1 MRKTALALMVTAT
14 LAVAGCGESST
25 SSTGNDGKA
34 STSKDASTAPA
45 KLTLSER
52 DQAFCTRATELPAL
66 EDDTDSEW
74 NVLFLMMS
82 DYAENADLQ
91 ATAEELRSKTPDG
104 AERRPYLDRVL
115 KTCTE
120 NGMGTASEEESESG
134 SSDGPE
140 AAASIDPAKWPPKLG
155 DQIPGIWVP
164 DATITVPDDK
174 WHFVLAGDKKRS
186 PMAYYDKL
194 EKDQTAPMKIQVR
207 NFVGGGDGGKAT
219 TEQLDKM
226 LKFELPTMKDFYDN
240 VRRHD
245 DVTSAGGLLLAHL
258 SYETDDF
265 WFETYKTMLYGNTL
279 EVELLCYKDKR
290 FPENSAESCASYGEK
305 VAQGIHPN

>member
-1 MRKTALALMVTAT
+1 MRKTALAFMATAAIA
-14 LAVAGCGESST
+14 LAGCGESST
-25 SSTGNDGKA
+25 SSTGSEK
-34 STSKDASTAPA
+34 TPSKDASKAPA

-66 EDDTDSEW
+66 EDDTGGEW

-91 ATAEELRSKTPDG
+91 ATAEELRSKTPAG

-120 NGMGTASEEESESG
+120 NGMGAASEEESEDE
-134 SSDGPE
+134 SSAE
-140 AAASIDPAKWPPKLG
+140 AGEAASIDPATWPPKLG
-155 DQIPGIWVP
+155 EQIPGIWVP

-174 WHFVLAGDKKRS
+174 WHIVNAGPEKRS
-186 PMAYYDKL
+186 PLAYYDKL
-194 EKDQTAPMKIQVR
+194 EKDQSASLKLQIR
-207 NFVGGGDGGKAT
+207 NLVGGGDGGKADAAA
-219 TEQLDKM
+219 LDKM

-245 DVTSAGGLLLAHL
+245 DVTSDGGLLLAHI
-258 SYETDDF
+258 SYESEHF
-265 WFETYKTMLYGNTL
+265 WTEQYKTMLYGNTL
-279 EVELLCYKDKR
+279 EVELLCAKDKR
-290 FPENSAESCASYGEK
+290 FSENSAEACASYGEK
-305 VAQGIHPN
+305 VAAGIRPN

>member
-1 MRKTALALMVTAT
+1 MRKTALTLVVTAAIA
-14 LAVAGCGESST
+14 LAGCGQSST
-25 SSTGNDGKA
+25 SSGNAGDATEG
-34 STSKDASTAPA
+34 KDASGAPA
-45 KLTLSER
+45 KLTLSKR
-52 DQAFCTRATELPAL
+52 DQAFCAKATELPAL
-66 EDDTDSEW
+66 EDDRDGEW

-91 ATAEELRSKTPDG
+91 TTAEELRSKTPAG

-115 KTCTE
+115 KTCAE
-120 NGMGTASEEESESG
+120 NGMGTDSAEEPEST
-134 SSDGPE
+134 DGPVE
-140 AAASIDPAKWPPKLG
+140 AASIDPATWPPKLG
-155 DQIPGIWVP
+155 DPIPGIWVP

-186 PMAYYDKL
+186 PTAYYDKL

-219 TEQLDKM
+219 AEQLDRM
-226 LKFELPTMKDFYDN
+226 LKFELPTMKDFYNN

-245 DVTSAGGLLLAHL
+245 DVTSDGDLLLAHL
-258 SYETDDF
+258 SYESDAF

-290 FPENSAESCASYGEK
+290 FPQNSAEACASYGEM
-305 VAQGIHPN
+305 VADGIRPN

>member
-1 MRKTALALMVTAT
+1 MRKTALALMVTAAIA
-14 LAVAGCGESST
+14 LAGCGESST
-25 SSTGNDGKA
+25 SSTGNDGETTATK
-34 STSKDASTAPA
+34 KAPA

-66 EDDTDSEW
+66 EDDTDGEW
-74 NVLFLMMS
+74 NVLFLMMG

-104 AERRPYLDRVL
+104 AERRPFLDRVL

-120 NGMGTASEEESESG
+120 NGMGAASAEESES
-134 SSDGPE
+134 SDGPGE
-140 AAASIDPAKWPPKLG
+140 AASIDPATWPPKLG
-155 DQIPGIWVP
+155 DPIPGIWVP

-174 WHFVLAGDKKRS
+174 WHFVLAGPEKRS

-194 EKDQTAPMKIQVR
+194 EKDQSAPMKIQVR
-207 NFVGGGDGGKAT
+207 NTAAGGDGGKAT
-219 TEQLDKM
+219 AEDLDKM
-226 LKFELPTMKDFYDN
+226 LQFSLPTMEDSWDN

-245 DVTSAGGLLLAHL
+245 DVTSDGGLLLAHI
-258 SYETDDF
+258 SYESEHF
-265 WFETYKTMLYGNTL
+265 WFETYETMLYGNTL

-305 VAQGIHPN
+305 VAAGINPN

>member
-1 MRKTALALMVTAT
+1 MRKTALALMVTAAIA
-14 LAVAGCGESST
+14 LAGCGGSST
-25 SSTGNDGKA
+25 SSTGNDGETTA
-34 STSKDASTAPA
+34 SKDAGETPA
-45 KLTLSER
+45 KLTLSKR

-66 EDDTDSEW
+66 EDDTASEW

-91 ATAEELRSKTPDG
+91 ATAEELRAKTPAG

-120 NGMGTASEEESESG
+120 NGMGAASEEEAESG
-134 SSDGPE
+134 SGGP
-140 AAASIDPAKWPPKLG
+140 AAPASIDPATWPPKLG

-174 WHFVLAGDKKRS
+174 WHFVLAGDKKRA

-207 NFVGGGDGGKAT
+207 NEVAGADGGKAT
-219 TEQLDKM
+219 AEQLDKM

-245 DVTSAGGLLLAHL
+245 NVTSDGGLLLAHV
-258 SYETDDF
+258 SHESDAF
-265 WFETYKTMLYGNTL
+265 WFQTYKTMLYGNTL
-279 EVELLCYKDKR
+279 EVQLLCYKDKR
-290 FPENSAESCASYGEK
+290 FPEITAESCASYGEK
-305 VAQGIHPN
+305 VAAGIRPN

>member
-1 MRKTALALMVTAT
+1 MRKTALALVVTAAIALT
-14 LAVAGCGESST
+14 GCGQSST
-25 SSTGNDGKA
+25 SSGKA
-34 STSKDASTAPA
+34 GEATESKDVSNAPA
-45 KLTLSER
+45 KLTLSKR

-66 EDDTDSEW
+66 EDDRDGQW

-120 NGMGTASEEESESG
+120 NGMGAATEEEADSSG
-134 SSDGPE
+134 GPGE
-140 AAASIDPAKWPPKLG
+140 AASIDPATWPPKLG

-174 WHFVLAGDKKRS
+174 WHFVMAGNEKRS
-186 PMAYYDKL
+186 PLAYYDKL
-194 EKDQTAPMKIQVR
+194 EKDQSAPMKIQVR
-207 NFVGGGDGGKAT
+207 NLAAGAPGGKAT
-219 TEQLDKM
+219 AEDLDKM
-226 LKFELPTMKDFYDN
+226 LKFELPTMKDFYKN

-245 DVTSAGGLLLAHL
+245 DVTSDGGLLLAHI
-258 SYETDDF
+258 SYESDGF
-265 WFETYKTMLYGNTL
+265 WTEQYKTMLYGDTL
-279 EVELLCYKDKR
+279 EVELMCLKDKR
-290 FPENSAESCASYGEK
+290 FPENSAEACASYGEK
-305 VAQGIHPN
+305 VAAGINPN